1 MKETQTPVFM
11 NPLTDYSFKK
21 LFSEKELLIAFLNDV
36 TPWET
41 IVDIKYQPSE
51 QLGASKEDRRA
62 IFDLY
67 CITGNDEYYII
78 EMQVGK
84 QMYFKDRA
92 LFYTA
97 FPIRKQ
103 APRKKNWNYQLKGV
117 YLVAVLNFILFKDE
131 ADEDFV
137 IEEAYL
143 MRKRTKARFSDKL
156 NYLFVE
162 LPKFNKTPAE
172 LKTNTDRWLYCFRNM
187 GSLNTIPEEFK
198 DSVFEHLFDLARLE
212 ILKPTEMEAY
222 NKSVLEYSVLQD
234 VADCARSEGREE
246 GEVKG
251 REEGRSEGREKGL
264 EEKSIEVAKRSLL
277 KGYSIDEIAELTDLT
292 PEQIKD
298 IALTIQPTGHI
309 LN

>member
-1 MKETQTPVFM
+1 M
-11 NPLTDYSFKK
+11 
-21 LFSEKELLIAFLNDV
+21 
-36 TPWET
+36 
-41 IVDIKYQPSE
+41 
-51 QLGASKEDRRA
+51 AS
-62 IFDLY
+62 IL
-67 CITGNDEYYII
+67 
-78 EMQVGK
+78 Q
-84 QMYFKDRA
+84 
-92 LFYTA
+92 
-97 FPIRKQ
+97 Q

-117 YLVAVLNFILFKDE
+117 YLVAVLDFILFKDE
-131 ADEDFV
+131 GDEDFV

-212 ILKPTEMEAY
+212 ILKPAEMEAY

-246 GEVKG
+246 GEA
-251 REEGRSEGREKGL
+251 EGREKGL

-292 PEQIKD
+292 LEQIKD